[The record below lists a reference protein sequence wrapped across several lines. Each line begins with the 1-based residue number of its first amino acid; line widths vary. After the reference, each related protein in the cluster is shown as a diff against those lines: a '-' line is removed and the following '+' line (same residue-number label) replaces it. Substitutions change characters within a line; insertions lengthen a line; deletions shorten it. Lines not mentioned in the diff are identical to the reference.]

1 MGSLLCNT
9 RVNER
14 RQEGGEKERMDRRW
28 NTTVEPNIFKPIYTS
43 CNFVALQKY
52 MIFKGRNVQQVR
64 MTFDEVY
71 KLGFS
76 ALSCDGLTASRLINQ
91 IMAKI

>member
-1 MGSLLCNT
+1 MRGDS
-9 RVNER
+9 R
-14 RQEGGEKERMDRRW
+14 EKRKKEW

-52 MIFKGRNVQQVR
+52 MIFKGRNVQQER

-91 IMAKI
+91 IMSKI